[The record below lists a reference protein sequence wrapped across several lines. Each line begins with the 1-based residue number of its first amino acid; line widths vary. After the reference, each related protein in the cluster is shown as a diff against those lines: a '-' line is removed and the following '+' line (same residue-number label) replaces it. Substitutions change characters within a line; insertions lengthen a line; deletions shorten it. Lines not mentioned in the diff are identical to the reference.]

1 MFCPAKRYMCVY
13 YARFGLLGDFITS
26 DNGIN
31 REDVEVLPYKSRGIA
46 IVSFVGEGL
55 RALPKSHREFK
66 NETIR
71 SFFDI
76 AQRETIMPCAAPE
89 ILHSSFFILNSY
101 LI

>member
-1 MFCPAKRYMCVY
+1 MLCPAKRYMCVY

-55 RALPKSHREFK
+55 RALPKSHRGLSLCVNAK
-66 NETIR
+66 CINAKCKMKQSVHLPTPK
-71 SFFDI
+71 
-76 AQRETIMPCAAPE
+76 T
-89 ILHSSFFILNSY
+89 Y
-101 LI
+101 